1 MNERTEITSALERS
15 CESCGGHEDRWP
27 KTRREKHTSERR
39 KAPRSLR
46 WVFESR
52 GRGAVRHTHTY
63 TADSTRKRRR
73 SKRLQLSNRH
83 QWLLI

>member
-52 GRGAVRHTHTY
+52 GRGAVRHTHTHTQP
-63 TADSTRKRRR
+63 TARGRGGGV
-73 SKRLQLSNRH
+73 
-83 QWLLI
+83 